1 MRSEKVRATASVGST
16 LARFDSRSSLL
27 ASAIRSQTSMTSHF
41 ISYFARR
48 AEASTHSSQRSN
60 PPALPLRT
68 TPTPSPS
75 PPSLRESYSGEAKEH
90 CTFCEIVKREQAAF
104 VVYEDE
110 EVLAFLDILPVRP
123 GHVLV
128 IPKVSTKRRQ
138 GGGELIVVLR
148 GCRSVSGI
156 MNECEYHAGME

>member
-1 MRSEKVRATASVGST
+1 
-16 LARFDSRSSLL
+16 
-27 ASAIRSQTSMTSHF
+27 MTSHF

-48 AEASTHSSQRSN
+48 AEASTHSSQQSN

-75 PPSLRESYSGEAKEH
+75 PPSLSSTSPINHGATPSLRESYSGEPKEH

-128 IPKVSTKRRQ
+128 IPKVSAKRRQ